1 MVPLCTSCDISGGER
16 RVYGTGLTLEQCKS
30 KCLDD
35 TTCLGIDFGKY
46 SRTGQCYINYEQ
58 NVDYGSHGSFD
69 GWSKSNYCGIFL
81 YQL

>member
-46 SRTGQCYINYEQ
+46 SRTGTMI
-58 NVDYGSHGSFD
+58 
-69 GWSKSNYCGIFL
+69 
-81 YQL
+81 